1 MNATLRDRPI
11 AHGQCLPLLPLS
23 VIAICKIKIN
33 VQYAMNVGYILLLRL
48 SGVQE
53 NDKGRE
59 RQRRQRELVRWQPRG
74 PVQRQSTVRRRK
86 RICTLAAKRA
96 GAVRLG
102 VGDNGSLLNSSKTAV
117 TRHDGNPNKPTGA
130 DIRTKLA
137 P

>member
-11 AHGQCLPLLPLS
+11 AHRQCLPLLPLS

-53 NDKGRE
+53 NDKGRK
-59 RQRRQRELVRWQPRG
+59 RQRRQQELVRWHPRG
-74 PVQRQSTVRRRK
+74 PVQRQSTVRLRK

-102 VGDNGSLLNSSKTAV
+102 VTDNGSLLNSSKG
-117 TRHDGNPNKPTGA
+117 GNPKTAGA
-130 DIRTKLA
+130 TCKADSE
-137 P
+137 